1 MEYIKTVG
9 ETPTPQIMEQP
20 PEYITTKDLAYLKDA
35 LSWELTAMKKCYH
48 FSMESKEP
56 DVKNI
61 LEKTCRMHQNHYDIL
76 LKHVDS
82 NKSIF

>member
-9 ETPTPQIMEQP
+9 QTPSPQIMEQP

-48 FSMESKEP
+48 FSMESKE
-56 DVKNI
+56 
-61 LEKTCRMHQNHYDIL
+61 LM
-76 LKHVDS
+76 
-82 NKSIF
+82 